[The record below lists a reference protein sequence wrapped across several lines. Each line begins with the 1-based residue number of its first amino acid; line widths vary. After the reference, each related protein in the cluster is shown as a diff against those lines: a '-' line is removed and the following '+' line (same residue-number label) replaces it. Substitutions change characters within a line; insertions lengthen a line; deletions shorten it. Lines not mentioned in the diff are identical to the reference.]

1 MKRLASFLCLAAL
14 AAPLFAQAPRAI
26 VKEGK
31 DEVLYLDALASP
43 KRWSPAECTLQ
54 ISNDIKTGSRPV
66 LHLHIPV
73 DYEGGEKAHPI
84 GWPRMYLSLDRSTES
99 NWAEF
104 ERFEFEMYTKFS
116 RSGLPSGVAS
126 LHIYCPDKPVVFYHQ
141 FTDKNTKLNEWQ
153 TLSIPTR
160 DIKNVAEVAKL
171 GFNIAEANY
180 KHGDTLDF
188 YFTGFR
194 LVRSA
199 DFSVASFEIRN
210 PAVFKGQ
217 PSLKVQVQ
225 VSGPPAEIRRGL
237 PMTLRKGA
245 SVIRKETLPVKTG
258 LQTLDVAIDELKL
271 EPGDY
276 TLTAFD
282 GDAARAKSAAF
293 KVVETPWEEK

>member
-1 MKRLASFLCLAAL
+1 MKRLAVILCLAAL
-14 AAPLFAQAPRAI
+14 AAPLLAQTPPAV

-31 DEVLYLDALASP
+31 EEVQYLDGLASP
-43 KRWSPAECTLQ
+43 KRWTPAECTVEP
-54 ISNDIKTGSRPV
+54 SKDIKTGDRPV

-73 DYEGGEKAHPI
+73 DHQGGEKAHPI
-84 GWPRMYLSLDRSTES
+84 GWPRMYLALARSTEA

-104 ERFEFEMYTKFS
+104 ERFEFKMLLKFS
-116 RSGLPSGVAS
+116 RADLPSGVAS
-126 LHIYCPDKPVVFYHQ
+126 FHIYCPDNPHTTYHQ
-141 FTDKNTKLNEWQ
+141 VTDKNTKLGEWQ
-153 TLSIPTR
+153 TVSIQTR
-160 DIKNVAEVAKL
+160 NIKSVAEVAKL
-171 GFNIAEANY
+171 GFNINESNY

-199 DFSVASFEIRN
+199 DFGLASFEIRN

-217 PSLKVQVQ
+217 PSLKLQLQ
-225 VSGPPAEIRRGL
+225 VSGPPAQISRGL
-237 PMTLRKGA
+237 PMTLRKGDA
-245 SVIRKETLPVKTG
+245 LVRQETLPVRTG
-258 LQTLDVAIDELKL
+258 LQTLDVDVHELKL

-282 GDAARAKSAAF
+282 GDKARAKTAAF